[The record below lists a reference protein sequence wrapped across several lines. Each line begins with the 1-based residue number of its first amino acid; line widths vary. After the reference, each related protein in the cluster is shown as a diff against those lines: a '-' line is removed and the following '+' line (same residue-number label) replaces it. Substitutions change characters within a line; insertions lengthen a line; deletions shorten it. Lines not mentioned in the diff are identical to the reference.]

1 MYRRL
6 PMSRLALDRGYETGA
21 VHRGLE
27 LLGITGYI
35 PAIQFSNPPEKYGF
49 SYDPQLDACAP
60 VTMPWRFV

>member
-1 MYRRL
+1 
-6 PMSRLALDRGYETGA
+6 MSRLALDRGYETGA

-49 SYDPQLDACAP
+49 SYDVNVNEYLSQALANI
-60 VTMPWRFV
+60 